1 LAPAG
6 WLQAGAFFRVRGAGK
21 QQASPRAM
29 KNGIM
34 TFVFNLMNQQMNT
47 IQTLQFK
54 ALSLK
59 ATIDNQF
66 GSDLVDHFIDKN
78 PEEIKKAMRNICAFI
93 SPELFERVE
102 VMCSNL
108 SISKRQVVEMALNDF
123 MEKADKVIDDIDPF
137 ANVALSG
144 SGEPIAT
151 RSVEGV

>member
-1 LAPAG
+1 
-6 WLQAGAFFRVRGAGK
+6 
-21 QQASPRAM
+21 M

-34 TFVFNLMNQQMNT
+34 TFVINLMNKQMNT

-151 RSVEGV
+151 RSVEGA

>member
-1 LAPAG
+1 
-6 WLQAGAFFRVRGAGK
+6 
-21 QQASPRAM
+21 
-29 KNGIM
+29 M
-34 TFVFNLMNQQMNT
+34 TFVINLMNKQMNT

-151 RSVEGV
+151 RSVEGA